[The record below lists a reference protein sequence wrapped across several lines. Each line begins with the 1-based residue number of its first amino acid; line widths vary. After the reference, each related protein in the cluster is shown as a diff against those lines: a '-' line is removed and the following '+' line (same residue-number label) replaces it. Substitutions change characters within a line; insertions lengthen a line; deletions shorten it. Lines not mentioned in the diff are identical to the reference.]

1 MWALP
6 SRLPSAWSRS
16 AGSASSSPFGTPG
29 RPARPVSEPTS
40 SPRRGRSRPK
50 PSVTWTA
57 LAALALLSSI
67 ACAGSI
73 AAIRPRRP
81 PLPNDRA
88 LDELFLL
95 CQPDADKCR
104 PTRVE
109 VEVCA
114 TETDEGCTMRDGF
127 YGLAQELDVY
137 DDYVRE
143 LRGEEV
149 PE

>member
-1 MWALP
+1 M
-6 SRLPSAWSRS
+6 
-16 AGSASSSPFGTPG
+16 
-29 RPARPVSEPTS
+29 
-40 SPRRGRSRPK
+40 
-50 PSVTWTA
+50 
-57 LAALALLSSI
+57 
-67 ACAGSI
+67 

-88 LDELFLL
+88 LDELVLV
-95 CQPDADKCR
+95 CQPDADGCR

-109 VEVCA
+109 VVICA
-114 TETDEGCTMRDGF
+114 AETDEGCLVRDGF
-127 YGLAQELDVY
+127 YGLTQELDVY